1 MSDDTTDRREFLK
14 GLITEDEREAPE
26 DHGWKPGFEPKSS
39 AEIEA
44 NRRKVR
50 RQMGTVEEPDESA
63 FDAREYLANLETE
76 DEDGE
81 ASARRRGTMP
91 LHRPPRA
98 LPEQEFL
105 EVCTRCE
112 ACVDACPHDAIE
124 LAGPRFREAEGTPV
138 INASKAPCQMCRDTP
153 CVTACEP
160 DALRHSLGL
169 SMGDAQIETQS
180 CIAHQGG
187 FCSTCVE
194 RCPVPGAIKVRDGKP
209 TIRQAACTGCG
220 VCHFVCPAPTNAVRI
235 FPRGMPK
242 GVQYD

>member
-1 MSDDTTDRREFLK
+1 MSDETSDRREFLK
-14 GLITEDEREAPE
+14 GLVTEDEKKGGDE
-26 DHGWKPGFEPKSS
+26 HGWKPGFEPKSE

-44 NRRKVR
+44 NRRQVR
-50 RQMGTVEEPDESA
+50 RQLGPVQEPDESA
-63 FDAREYLANLETE
+63 FDAGQYLAGLADKDDSE
-76 DEDGE
+76 E
-81 ASARRRGTMP
+81 ATGRRRATMP

-98 LPEQEFL
+98 LPEPQFL
-105 EVCTRCE
+105 DVCTRCE

-138 INASKAPCQMCRDTP
+138 INASKAPCRMCQDTP
-153 CVTACEP
+153 CVTACQP
-160 DALRHSLGL
+160 DALRYSLGL
-169 SMGDAQIETQS
+169 SMGDAQIETHS

-220 VCHFVCPAPTNAVRI
+220 VCHFVCPAPVNAVRI
-235 FPRGMPK
+235 FPRGIPQ
-242 GVQYD
+242 GVSDE